1 MRIYMASK
9 NGVMR
14 DPALYRCV
22 LEPHYKT
29 GTKYKA
35 YPLYDFA
42 CPIVDSIQGMFPFFF
57 PT

>member
-1 MRIYMASK
+1 MASK